1 MAKRT
6 IGSHNRN
13 KKKIPQIG
21 HVKRQLRQ
29 FEIRRGDTP
38 DGEILGTVIATSP
51 RRAALAWSAETVRGL
66 STVRGQVGTDIF
78 VGQAVMALGEP
89 LSTGTFNVVTKPLG
103 LGRVGDTGTL
113 NVVKVG

>member
-1 MAKRT
+1 MARQT

-21 HVKRQLRQ
+21 HVKRQLRS

-51 RRAALAWSAETVRGL
+51 RRAAMAWSAETVRGL

-78 VGQAVMALGEP
+78 VGRAVMALGEP
-89 LSTGTFNVVTKPLG
+89 LSTGTFNVVSKPLG
-103 LGRVGDTGTL
+103 LSGRGDADVSNSSSL
-113 NVVKVG
+113 